1 MTLVNGYPEQ
11 PAISQSPAIPAR
23 ARQSETK
30 MTQLGFYCI
39 HLLWSNSN
47 KIVDFVD
54 ECPRSIVN
62 APFNAIRRQ
71 KRNKS
76 EQNAEFGFFIYLLC
90 NFPPGRSQIDH
101 HQEGLPLFATHTRV
115 QPQHVSHSAALGD
128 SSEALCRP
136 MRSFSTRLESQS
148 QINATCSS
156 ALSPQPSPM

>member
-1 MTLVNGYPEQ
+1 
-11 PAISQSPAIPAR
+11 
-23 ARQSETK
+23 

-101 HQEGLPLFATHTRV
+101 HRDLIAISVRGNEKTRV
-115 QPQHVSHSAALGD
+115 RIESLEEKKKGKKTDSFQRNTPQCQGY
-128 SSEALCRP
+128 
-136 MRSFSTRLESQS
+136 STQNWTLVKRNKDYTWCQTRFTKFDDFGC
-148 QINATCSS
+148 N
-156 ALSPQPSPM
+156 